1 MKLKTLDGR
10 MVSRQ
15 FTGDRYGLKSRDK
28 CKSESQYLLGQLLK
42 RIYPGYVICEEFVI
56 PDTRLSI
63 DFFIPALGIIFEFD
77 GSQHAKYNSFFHSSK
92 KAFEAQV
99 GRDHTKEEWCAINN
113 FRIVRV
119 TNKNIS
125 KEELIGLIINSNE
138 S

>member
-15 FTGDRYGLKSRDK
+15 FTGDRHGLKSRDK

-42 RIYPGYVICEEFVI
+42 QVYPGYVICEEFII

-63 DFFIPALGIIFEFD
+63 DFFIPVLGIVFEFD
-77 GSQHAKYNSFFHSSK
+77 GSQHSKYNSFFHGSK
-92 KAFEAQV
+92 KAFEAQII
-99 GRDHTKEEWCAINN
+99 RDQKKEEWCALNG

-119 TNKNIS
+119 TDKYIT
-125 KEELIGLIINSNE
+125 KEQLIGLIINSNE